1 MSRANLS
8 PPLQILFDSA
18 PNTIPFR
25 EEEVQI
31 KIYPCLIFGKS
42 VPSVVA
48 VIGVVAGDLGA
59 DPVSAFANNDNQGSI
74 GIIPNC
80 SSGSCPH
87 HWAY

>member
-8 PPLQILFDSA
+8 PPLQILFDGA

-31 KIYPCLIFGKS
+31 KIHPCLIPSKS

-48 VIGVVAGDLGA
+48 VIGVVVGDLGA
-59 DPVSAFANNDNQGSI
+59 DLVSAFADNDNQGSI
-74 GIIPNC
+74 GITLNC
-80 SSGSCPH
+80 SSGFCPH
-87 HWAY
+87 HWAC